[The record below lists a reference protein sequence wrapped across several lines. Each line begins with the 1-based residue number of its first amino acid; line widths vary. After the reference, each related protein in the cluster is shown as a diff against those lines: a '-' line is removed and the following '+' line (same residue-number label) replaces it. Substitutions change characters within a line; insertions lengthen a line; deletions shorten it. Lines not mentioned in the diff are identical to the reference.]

1 MKHYYRDTTITGSI
15 PLNHFTERYVED
27 LRNMD
32 ITSTYTP
39 DVEPSGEGRNK
50 TSPHILLSIST
61 SNLNYLKSI
70 ADDVNEKYFEMGGD
84 NLNGYMNMTDI
95 LRDIL
100 DRELEDDYIRQ
111 RYMEDMEGEIE
122 EEREQRYSSKTS
134 SPK

>member
-15 PLNHFTERYVED
+15 PRNHFTERYVED

-70 ADDVNEKYFEMGGD
+70 ADDVNEKYFEMGGKD
-84 NLNGYMNMTDI
+84 TRGWMSFTNLLEDI
-95 LRDIL
+95 I
-100 DRELEDDYIRQ
+100 DRELYDDYLAE
-111 RYMEDMEGEIE
+111 RYVKLIE
-122 EEREQRYSSKTS
+122 EDKLQYPEDYE
-134 SPK
+134 

>member
-1 MKHYYRDTTITGSI
+1 MKHYYRDTTITDSI

-84 NLNGYMNMTDI
+84 NSNGYMDLTV
-95 LRDIL
+95 IL
-100 DRELEDDYIRQ
+100 DDIIERELQDPDIKERFFE
-111 RYMEDMEGEIE
+111 MIE
-122 EEREQRYSSKTS
+122 EEMHEERERNSSKTFS
-134 SPK
+134 IQ